1 MMTTNDIFVVHCL
14 VATSPTATWHLES
27 VSVKGGERGG
37 RALFSPNKKQ
47 RRTTTDVVVRH
58 LVATC
63 AVVVFIGVVWWWW
76 CRDGNGGFGVCCVVV
91 SGVSWVEGGRGAH
104 PRDYINND
112 ER

>member
-1 MMTTNDIFVVHCL
+1 M
-14 VATSPTATWHLES
+14 
-27 VSVKGGERGG
+27 
-37 RALFSPNKKQ
+37 
-47 RRTTTDVVVRH
+47 TDVVVRR

-112 ER
+112 ERRFVVRRLVTRPLIATWHLGFRRAVRRLSCWWSLLQCGGRSCVLVVL